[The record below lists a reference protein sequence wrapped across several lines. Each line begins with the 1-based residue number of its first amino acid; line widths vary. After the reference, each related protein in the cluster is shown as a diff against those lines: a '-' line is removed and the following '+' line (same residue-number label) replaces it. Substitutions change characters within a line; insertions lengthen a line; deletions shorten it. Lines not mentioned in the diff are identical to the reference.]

1 MYNKILGNN
10 ITKQEA
16 LNEANSILT
25 WVVIPERVTSDYILV
40 GFFLCIPAFAAVY
53 MFLND
58 APTVLLLFI
67 TVGLILV
74 CIFPHFTML
83 KPQIYRFELTK
94 LGVRIG
100 ITDNAHEIFYSAT
113 RKAAWVGCVA
123 CVIAFFAIGPLAF
136 AGGAAFAL
144 MAPKFT
150 QFRRRTIRKDF
161 FLHRTVSL
169 RYHREAWRLSI
180 RPHYP
185 TETRYSVY
193 YNHASPVEF
202 YIEPRKLYL
211 LVTALKSVTSV
222 REVVDVSQN
231 CELFPIY
238 DLVEGHEQL

>member
-1 MYNKILGNN
+1 
-10 ITKQEA
+10 
-16 LNEANSILT
+16 
-25 WVVIPERVTSDYILV
+25 
-40 GFFLCIPAFAAVY
+40 

-58 APTVLLLFI
+58 APTVLLMFI
-67 TVGLILV
+67 TVALVLV

-94 LGVRIG
+94 HGVRVG
-100 ITDNAHEIFYSAT
+100 VTDNAHEIFYSAT

-150 QFRRRTIRKDF
+150 QFRRRTIRRDF
-161 FLHRTVSL
+161 FLHSSISL
-169 RYHREAWRLSI
+169 RYHRKAWRLSI
-180 RPHYP
+180 TPHYP
-185 TETRYSVY
+185 TETRHSVY

-222 REVVDVSQN
+222 REVVNVSQD
-231 CELFPIY
+231 CELFPIH
-238 DLVEGHEQL
+238 DLVDEHEKSKLHK